1 MSAESI
7 KENAI
12 RKVIQELIVPNLSKI
27 INKQDILEEK
37 INSTNTRIDAID
49 IKIDSLK
56 NELKS
61 DIARLDEKI
70 DIKIDSLKNKIDDND
85 EKMDIKITALDD
97 KLDTKIDALSEKVDY
112 MNKTNERL
120 FDIIFHS
127 TGKENNR
134 PK

>member
-1 MSAESI
+1 MATGENI

-37 INSTNTRIDAID
+37 INSTNTRIDAMD

-56 NELKS
+56 NEFKADL
-61 DIARLDEKI
+61 ALLDG
-70 DIKIDSLKNKIDDND
+70 KIDSLD
-85 EKMDIKITALDD
+85 EKMDIKIDAISEKMDI
-97 KLDTKIDALSEKVDY
+97 KIDALSEKVDY

>member
-12 RKVIQELIVPNLSKI
+12 RKVIQELIVPDLGKI
-27 INKQDILEEK
+27 MNKQDILEER
-37 INSTNTRIDAID
+37 INSTNTRIDA
-49 IKIDSLK
+49 LK
-56 NELKS
+56 NE
-61 DIARLDEKI
+61 I
-70 DIKIDSLKNKIDDND
+70 DVKIDSLKNKIDDND
-85 EKMDIKITALDD
+85 EKINI
-97 KLDTKIDALSEKVDY
+97 KIDALSEKVDY

-127 TGKENNR
+127 TGKENNH

>member
-37 INSTNTRIDAID
+37 INSTNTRIEAM
-49 IKIDSLK
+49 
-56 NELKS
+56 
-61 DIARLDEKI
+61 

-85 EKMDIKITALDD
+85 EKIDIKITAL
-97 KLDTKIDALSEKVDY
+97 SEKVNY

-127 TGKENNR
+127 TGKENNC

>member
-12 RKVIQELIVPNLSKI
+12 RKVIQELIVPDLQKLIGKI
-27 INKQDILEEK
+27 DILEEK
-37 INSTNTRIDAID
+37 INSTNTRIDA
-49 IKIDSLK
+49 LK
-56 NELKS
+56 NE
-61 DIARLDEKI
+61 I
-70 DIKIDSLKNKIDDND
+70 NDND

>member
-1 MSAESI
+1 MSEESI

-12 RKVIQELIVPNLSKI
+12 RKIIQELIVPDLAKI

-37 INSTNTRIDAID
+37 INSTNTRIDAMD
-49 IKIDSLK
+49 IKIDSFK

-61 DIARLDEKI
+61 DIARLDERI
-70 DIKIDSLKNKIDDND
+70 DSLNGKIDSL
-85 EKMDIKITALDD
+85 DD
-97 KLDTKIDALSEKVDY
+97 KIDTKITALSEKVDY

>member
-12 RKVIQELIVPNLSKI
+12 RKVIQELIVPDLGKI
-27 INKQDILEEK
+27 MNKQDILEEK
-37 INSTNTRIDAID
+37 INSTNTRIDAMD
-49 IKIDSLK
+49 VKIDALK

-61 DIARLDEKI
+61 DIARLDDKLNTKI
-70 DIKIDSLKNKIDDND
+70 TALDNKIDSLD
-85 EKMDIKITALDD
+85 EKMDI
-97 KLDTKIDALSEKVDY
+97 KIDALSEKVDY

-127 TGKENNR
+127 TKENNR